1 MSLHP
6 SSANNAASGHG
17 GGGGDDGRGGGGG
30 KRPKPAPNDPNVGKD
45 FDTEK
50 ERLRALLRAALE
62 LANMGY
68 PPRQGDA
75 GKMRNWVNGLRN
87 SPSHIRASKFSP
99 GARAVT
105 EIFEMIAALGPVGFD
120 WLVDFLN
127 EYYNTSD
134 D

>member
-17 GGGGDDGRGGGGG
+17 GGGGDDRGDGNG
-30 KRPKPAPNDPNVGKD
+30 KRQKPIPNDPNVGKD
-45 FDTEK
+45 YDTEK

-62 LANMGY
+62 LANVGS

-87 SPSHIRASKFSP
+87 SPSHIRATKFSP

-105 EIFEMIAALGPVGFD
+105 EIFEMIAALGPVGFN
-120 WLVDFLN
+120 WLVDSLA
-127 EYYNTSD
+127 EYFDTSED
-134 D
+134 